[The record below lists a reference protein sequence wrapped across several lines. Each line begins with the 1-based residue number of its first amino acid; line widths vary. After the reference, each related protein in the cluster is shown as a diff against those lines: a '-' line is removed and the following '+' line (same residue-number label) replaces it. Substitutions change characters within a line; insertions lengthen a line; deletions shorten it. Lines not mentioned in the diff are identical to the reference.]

1 MLRLRDHPWELSINS
16 AKHAGSGEAMLTME
30 RRVDEL
36 RITVKDEGKGF
47 DATVAATAGPS
58 PGEISSIFG
67 LYSIQDRLRT
77 LGGSLEIHSA
87 PDQGT
92 SASLVLP
99 LTEPLADQGATIGDW
114 PLIHRRSP
122 TDPVPSNQSTIRVLL
137 VDDHAMIRQG
147 LRTMLETCQDIH
159 IIGEAANGEEAIT
172 LAHTLQPDVVLMDT
186 NMPKLNGIEATAVIK
201 LDLPHMAIVGLSVN
215 ADRGNRDAVIQAGA
229 ATLLTKEAPVEELY
243 HAIHAAASARL
254 DRTSTI
260 Q

>member
-1 MLRLRDHPWELSINS
+1 
-16 AKHAGSGEAMLTME
+16 MLTME
-30 RRVDEL
+30 RPVDQV

-58 PGEISSIFG
+58 PGEISSKFG
-67 LYSIQDRLRT
+67 LYSIQDRMRT

-99 LTEPLADQGATIGDW
+99 LTDPLADQRATIGDS
-114 PLIHRRSP
+114 PLIHPRSP
-122 TDPVPSNQSTIRVLL
+122 TDPVPTNPSTIRVLL

-147 LRTMLETCQDIH
+147 LRTMLEAYQDIH
-159 IIGEAANGEEAIT
+159 VIGEAANGEEAIT

-201 LDLPHMAIVGLSVN
+201 RDLPHMAIVGLSVN
-215 ADRGNRDAVIQAGA
+215 ADGA
-229 ATLLTKEAPVEELY
+229 TGIPCSKLVPQRCSQKKRRLKSCITPSTRQRVP
-243 HAIHAAASARL
+243 ASIEHRRSNESL
-254 DRTSTI
+254 SGSHVLMC
-260 Q
+260 